1 MEKSQKG
8 SNFYMLTAQI
18 LNDKN
23 LNHAEKL
30 TMAILNGLA
39 YEDGTCFPS
48 NEWLAEKLD
57 IKERA
62 VQDIISNLEKN
73 NYIKRQFLSCASN
86 PFKKTRI
93 IYINTNFKLCLP
105 DAENCTPEDAENCAV
120 DMQKTAPIIYKKN
133 LIEEEPRTSSSP
145 PPQAVEISLKLQEAI
160 KKTKPDIKK
169 PNIQSW
175 AKDIDLMLRID
186 KRNIEIVEKIIDW
199 LPSSE
204 FWSKNILSADKF
216 RLQFDKLELEM
227 KRALPKTSL
236 NDLQL
241 IKKLETRSDLIN
253 RKIIVLGGDY
263 VEFPQIRDAYF
274 KVGEPGFR
282 EKVLNSLRKAGVP
295 ISC

>member
-1 MEKSQKG
+1 MERNEKG

-30 TMAILNGLA
+30 TMAILNGLSH
-39 YEDGTCFPS
+39 EDGTCYPS

-62 VQDIISNLEKN
+62 IKDILMNLEKN
-73 NYIKRQFLSCASN
+73 NYIKRTILSCATN

-93 IYINTNFKLCLP
+93 IYVNSNFKLCLP
-105 DAENCTPEDAENCAV
+105 RAENCPIGEAENCPV
-120 DMQKTAPIIYKKN
+120 DGQKTACIIDKKN
-133 LIEEEPRTSSSP
+133 LIEEEPRPSASP
-145 PPQAVEISLKLQEAI
+145 PPQAVEISLKLEEAI
-160 KKTKPDIKK
+160 QKTKPDIKK

-175 AKDIDLMLRID
+175 AKEIDLMLRVD
-186 KRNIEIVEKIIDW
+186 KRSVENVNKIIEW
-199 LPSSE
+199 LPSSD
-204 FWSKNILSADKF
+204 FWSKNILSAEKL

-227 KRALPKTSL
+227 RREPPKTSL

-263 VEFPQIRDAYF
+263 VEFPHIRDAYF

-282 EKVLNSLRKAGVP
+282 DKVLNSLRKAGVP
-295 ISC
+295 IN